1 MHELSLAGSIL
12 SLVEQAAAREPFQRV
27 DRLVLD
33 CGALAGVEVAALRFA
48 LEAVAPGTLLD
59 GAEIVIDET
68 PGEAVCA
75 DCDRQVTIGSRLDPC
90 PACGG
95 ATLRPTG
102 GLTLT
107 VRELIVHDTQEA

>member
-27 DRLVLD
+27 NRLVLD
-33 CGALAGVEVAALRFA
+33 CGALAGVEIAALRFA

-59 GAEIVIDET
+59 GAEIQIHEM
-68 PGEAVCA
+68 PGEADCA
-75 DCDRQVTIGSRLDPC
+75 ACGQTVRIASRLDTC

-95 ATLRPTG
+95 TELRPTG

-107 VRELIVHDTQEA
+107 VRELFVHDTQEA